1 MSESGFTGCLFLI
14 LEMGIYVLN
23 MNKSSINNPVNPLIL
38 SILILT
44 IWVSK
49 IDQVGKNAEAKGM
62 TEEKLKEILESDDW
76 AKNCHWH

>member
-1 MSESGFTGCLFLI
+1 
-14 LEMGIYVLN
+14 MGIYVLN

-49 IDQVGKNAEAKGM
+49 ID
-62 TEEKLKEILESDDW
+62 
-76 AKNCHWH
+76 